1 LNPSC
6 RWSSSWSWCWWSFL
20 KWAKI

>member
-6 RWSSSWSWCWWSFL
+6 WWSSSWSWCWWSFL